1 MSGGGSMI
9 EPYHKMFYF
18 FFFDLAC
25 RTAQEDKG
33 YKGFNKIT
41 IEILNVHE
49 CFAGWF
55 TEKGS
60 R

>member
-1 MSGGGSMI
+1 MI